1 MAWNGTNGH
10 RIEERVKDNKKVSSE
25 DILKAQMLGF
35 AIAIAVE
42 RLRQQVFP
50 LVEIPARP
58 EVTQGQM
65 WEEP

>member
-35 AIAIAVE
+35 AIAFGII
-42 RLRQQVFP
+42 R
-50 LVEIPARP
+50 
-58 EVTQGQM
+58 
-65 WEEP
+65 EEGTDG